1 MDLGALVEDSQRVS
15 AAWRNIEITGL
26 TADSR
31 EVTPG
36 NLFAAIAGGR
46 ADGARFIPDACRRGA
61 AAILVG
67 PQVSGAATLGVPLI
81 KVENPRRALALAAAR
96 FFGRQP
102 EIMAAVTGTNGKTS
116 VAAFLRQIWRQAGH
130 AAASIGTV
138 GVVVDGAMRALQ
150 HTTPDPVALHRLLRD
165 LADEGVTHAAM
176 EASSHGL
183 AQYRI
188 DGVRFAAAGFTNVS
202 RDHLD
207 YHESF
212 EDYLAQKLRLFSAVL
227 ERDGTA
233 VVNADCQHANTVIE
247 AARARGLAC
256 LTVGERGEA
265 LRLAAHAR
273 VDLGQA
279 LTVID
284 VEGGEHKVMLPLVG
298 DFQASNALVAAG
310 LAIATGIPAGEALA
324 ALSTLEGAKGRLEKV
339 GETPE
344 GAAIFVDYAHTP
356 DALKTVLQTLRPYT
370 KRRLIVVFGAGGDR
384 DKGKRPMMGKVAADL
399 ADIAIVTDDNPRSE
413 DAASIRADI
422 LATAPEAIEIGD
434 RRTAVAAGVRM
445 LRGGDVLLVAGK
457 GHEAGQIVGDEII
470 PFSDHDAVVAALE
483 QVGARA

>member
-1 MDLGALVEDSQRVS
+1 MNLGALVEDSRKVS
-15 AAWRNIEITGL
+15 SAWRKIEITGL

-31 EVTPG
+31 EVAPG
-36 NLFAAIAGGR
+36 HLFAAIAGVR

-61 AAILVG
+61 AAVLVG
-67 PQVSGAATLGVPLI
+67 PQISGAATLGVPMI
-81 KVENPRRALALAAAR
+81 RVDNPRRALAVAAAR
-96 FFGRQP
+96 FYARQP

-116 VAAFLRQIWRQAGH
+116 VASFLRQIWRRAGH

-188 DGVRFAAAGFTNVS
+188 DGVQFSAAGFTNVS

-207 YHESF
+207 YHETF
-212 EDYLAQKLRLFSAVL
+212 NEYFAQKLRLFTQVL
-227 ERDGTA
+227 ANGATA
-233 VVNADCQHANTVIE
+233 VVNADASHAATVVE
-247 AARARGLAC
+247 AARKRGIAC

-265 LRLAAHAR
+265 LKLVSHDRA
-273 VDLGQA
+273 DLGQA
-279 LTVID
+279 LTVVD
-284 VEGGEHKVMLPLVG
+284 AQGDKHHVTLPLVG
-298 DFQASNALVAAG
+298 DFQTANALLAAG
-310 LAIATGIPAGEALA
+310 LAIATGIPAGEAMD
-324 ALSTLEGAKGRLEKV
+324 ALGTLEGAKGRLEKV
-339 GETPE
+339 GETSE
-344 GAAIFVDYAHTP
+344 GAAVFVDYAHTP
-356 DALKTVLQTLRPYT
+356 DALKTVLRTLRPYT

-384 DKGKRPMMGKVAADL
+384 DQGKRPQMGKIASTL

-413 DAASIRADI
+413 DAAAIRAEI
-422 LATAPEAIEIGD
+422 LATAPQAIEIGD

-445 LRGGDVLLVAGK
+445 LRAGDVLLVAGK
-457 GHEAGQIVGDEII
+457 GHEAGQIIGEEII
-470 PFSDHDAVVAALE
+470 PFSDHEAVLAALE